1 VKARWLNPWRDKYSA
16 LSGRDRAMLAVLVVF
31 LVVVLA
37 YLLVWTPV
45 NDYRQRGMEDRD
57 RNLELLE
64 MMRRTETQ
72 ARQKTVSKRSAV
84 TGKNLLAIISREAQQ
99 LNIKANRLQPE
110 GQDAV
115 SLWFDSIPFDDLL
128 MLLEKVKSEYGVS
141 VEQIVVDRGESGGSV
156 RTRLILKI

>member
-1 VKARWLNPWRDKYSA
+1 MKARWLSPWWEKYAA
-16 LSGRDRAMLAVLVVF
+16 LPRRDRGLLAVLTVF
-31 LVVVLA
+31 LVVVLG

-45 NDYRQRGMEDRD
+45 DEYRQRGIQDRD
-57 RNLELLE
+57 RHLELLE

-72 ARQKTVSKRSAV
+72 ARQKSVSKGSAV
-84 TGKNLLAIISREAQQ
+84 TGRNLLSIISREAQQ
-99 LNIKANRLQPE
+99 LDIKANRLQPE

-115 SLWFDSIPFDDLL
+115 SLWFDNIPFDDLL
-128 MLLEKVKSEYGVS
+128 MLLEKVQSEYGVS